1 MLHGIHSKQIL
12 YSDQFSQF
20 FNFENSEATY
30 MNNVIQPI
38 FIGTMLVYTK

>member
-20 FNFENSEATY
+20 FNFENSAATY
-30 MNNVIQPI
+30 MNNIIQSI
-38 FIGTMLVYTK
+38 FIDSMLVYTK